1 MEPVAARPQLP
12 EDYGVPEDV
21 EGLLPW
27 SYVAERLADARHF
40 WLSTVTPSGAPHTR
54 PIDGFWL
61 DDRLYFGGGSEAA
74 WRRNLERNPRACVN
88 LEDGERAVILHGT
101 VSVMLSDRALAER
114 LFEMSRAKYDESQSQ
129 SPDDYEGKDVLVFEP
144 SVAFAWKV
152 FFEDATRWRF
162 PSGIERV
169 GW

>member
-12 EDYGVPEDV
+12 EDYGVPTDP

-27 SYVAERLADARHF
+27 SYVAGRLADASRY
-40 WLSTVTPSGAPHTR
+40 WLSTVTPGGAPHTR
-54 PIDGFWL
+54 PVDGSWL
-61 DDRLYFGGGSEAA
+61 DDRLYFGGSPEVV

-88 LEDGERAVILHGT
+88 LEDGESAVILHGT
-101 VSVMLSDRALAER
+101 VRVIRSDRALAER
-114 LFEMSRAKYDESQSQ
+114 LFEMSRAKYDESHGQ
-129 SPDDYEGKDVLVFEP
+129 SPDDYEGQDVLVFEP

-162 PSGIERV
+162 PSGN
-169 GW
+169 